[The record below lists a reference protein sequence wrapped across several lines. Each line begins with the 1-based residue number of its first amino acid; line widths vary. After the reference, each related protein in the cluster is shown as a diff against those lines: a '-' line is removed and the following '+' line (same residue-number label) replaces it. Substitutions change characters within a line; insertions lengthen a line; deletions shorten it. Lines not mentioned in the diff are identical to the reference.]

1 MGSLAEWREF
11 SSSPEKPPCGFWDR
25 SPAPL
30 MAARGWEG
38 EWRLLETLP
47 IRAIERLSAPPRH
60 REDHCDLARK
70 IVFDSLFL
78 GVLSLSGWCRGLGQ
92 RASSSVKLF
101 GLIKLRQTHVCF
113 NGALNKFIRKIDD
126 EFVESSFSPDMRA
139 SEYTSIKVHF

>member
-1 MGSLAEWREF
+1 MAEGQEFLARRAMPTCRF
-11 SSSPEKPPCGFWDR
+11 RVPPA
-25 SPAPL
+25 APL
-30 MAARGWEG
+30 MAGDGWEG